1 MRMRRECGASPT
13 NSSAGRVGQ
22 RVQGARP
29 LTCGSGFQVPTRE
42 VGVVRGFAPKDSKMR
57 KSNLFTLG
65 MCSAVAAVA
74 GSASAGVTI
83 DSFTNSTFTQDR
95 TSYGSIF
102 NSRNYGTNT
111 TSNTPEIN
119 TVTNRLVADTG
130 NGSITTYWENYE
142 ANGNVGPFINLSQ
155 LSTIT
160 FDVTS
165 AAASVI
171 SFGIQQR
178 TGDLD
183 ASGSAGSVRW
193 TNVSVGAGS
202 SSVTLTVGQNSGG
215 VWSVSG
221 NGIAALSNV
230 SYMSMRLGTT
240 GAGAVGFVG
249 SIGNLQYNLVPAP
262 GAAALLGLAGLV
274 GARRRKA

>member
-1 MRMRRECGASPT
+1 MRT
-13 NSSAGRVGQ
+13 QTFISSM
-22 RVQGARP
+22 
-29 LTCGSGFQVPTRE
+29 
-42 VGVVRGFAPKDSKMR
+42 VGVV
-57 KSNLFTLG
+57 
-65 MCSAVAAVA
+65 AATALA
-74 GSASAGVTI
+74 GSANAGVTI
-83 DSFTNSTFTQDR
+83 DSFTDSTFTQVLS
-95 TSYGSIF
+95 SYGSIF
-102 NSRNYGTNT
+102 NSRDYGTNT

-130 NGSITTYWENYE
+130 NGSITTYWENYDG
-142 ANGNVGPFINLSQ
+142 NGNVGPFINLSQ

-171 SFGIQQR
+171 TFGIQQR

-183 ASGSAGSVRW
+183 SSGSAGSVRW
-193 TNVSVGAGS
+193 TNVAVGAGS

-221 NGIAALSNV
+221 TGTAALSNV

-240 GAGAVGFVG
+240 GAGAVNFVG

-262 GAAALLGLAGLV
+262 GAFALLGAAGLV
-274 GARRRKA
+274 GARRRRN

>member
-1 MRMRRECGASPT
+1 MRT
-13 NSSAGRVGQ
+13 QTFISSM
-22 RVQGARP
+22 
-29 LTCGSGFQVPTRE
+29 
-42 VGVVRGFAPKDSKMR
+42 VGVV
-57 KSNLFTLG
+57 
-65 MCSAVAAVA
+65 AAASLA
-74 GSASAGVTI
+74 GSANAGVTI
-83 DSFTNSTFTQDR
+83 DSFTNSTFDQDR

-102 NSRNYGTNT
+102 NSRSYGTNT

-130 NGSITTYWENYE
+130 NGSITTYWENYDG
-142 ANGNVGPFINLSQ
+142 NGNVGPFINLSQ

-171 SFGIQQR
+171 TFGIQQR

-183 ASGSAGSVRW
+183 SSGSAGSVRW
-193 TNVSVGAGS
+193 TNVAVGAGS

-221 NGIAALSNV
+221 TGTAALSNV

-240 GAGAVGFVG
+240 GAGAVNFVG

-262 GAAALLGLAGLV
+262 GAFALLGAAGLV
-274 GARRRKA
+274 GARRRRN

>member
-1 MRMRRECGASPT
+1 MRT
-13 NSSAGRVGQ
+13 QTFISSM
-22 RVQGARP
+22 
-29 LTCGSGFQVPTRE
+29 
-42 VGVVRGFAPKDSKMR
+42 VGVV
-57 KSNLFTLG
+57 
-65 MCSAVAAVA
+65 AAAALA
-74 GSASAGVTI
+74 GSANAGVTI
-83 DSFTNSTFTQDR
+83 DSFTTSPVTQDR

-102 NSRNYGTNT
+102 NSRSYGYNT
-111 TSNTPEIN
+111 TNNTPEIN

-165 AAASVI
+165 QAASVI
-171 SFGIQQR
+171 TFVIQQR

-183 ASGSAGSVRW
+183 SSGSAGSVRW
-193 TNVSVGAGS
+193 TNVAVGAGN

-221 NGIAALSNV
+221 NGTAALSNV
-230 SYMSMRLGTT
+230 SYMSMRMGLTGT
-240 GAGAVGFVG
+240 GAVNFVG

-262 GAAALLGLAGLV
+262 GAFALLGAAGLV
-274 GARRRKA
+274 GARRRRN

>member
-1 MRMRRECGASPT
+1 MRT
-13 NSSAGRVGQ
+13 QTFISSM
-22 RVQGARP
+22 
-29 LTCGSGFQVPTRE
+29 
-42 VGVVRGFAPKDSKMR
+42 VGVAA
-57 KSNLFTLG
+57 
-65 MCSAVAAVA
+65 AVAVA
-74 GSASAGVTI
+74 GSANAGVTI
-83 DSFTNSTFTQDR
+83 DSFTNSTFDQER

-102 NSRNYGTNT
+102 NTRSYGLGGGNVISPT
-111 TSNTPEIN
+111 IN
-119 TVTNRLVADTG
+119 ATTNRLVADTG
-130 NGSITTYWENYE
+130 IGFTTTYWENYE
-142 ANGNVGPFINLSQ
+142 ANGNVGPFIDLSQ

-165 AAASVI
+165 QAASVI
-171 SFGIQQR
+171 SFVIQQR

-183 ASGSAGSVRW
+183 SSGSAGSVRW
-193 TNVSVGAGS
+193 TNVAVAQGI

-221 NGIAALSNV
+221 TGTAALSNV

-262 GAAALLGLAGLV
+262 GAFALLGAAGLV
-274 GARRRKA
+274 GARRRRN

>member
-1 MRMRRECGASPT
+1 
-13 NSSAGRVGQ
+13 
-22 RVQGARP
+22 
-29 LTCGSGFQVPTRE
+29 
-42 VGVVRGFAPKDSKMR
+42 MR

-74 GSASAGVTI
+74 VAGSANAGVTI
-83 DSFTNSTFTQDR
+83 DSFTTSPVTQDR

-102 NSRNYGTNT
+102 NSRSYGTNT

-165 AAASVI
+165 QAASKITFV
-171 SFGIQQR
+171 IQQR

-183 ASGSAGSVRW
+183 SSGSAGSVRW
-193 TNVSVGAGS
+193 TNVAVGAGS

-221 NGIAALSNV
+221 NGTAALSNV
-230 SYMSMRLGTT
+230 SYMSMRLGLTGT
-240 GAGAVGFVG
+240 GAVSFVG

>member
-1 MRMRRECGASPT
+1 MRNKT
-13 NSSAGRVGQ
+13 FISSMVGI
-22 RVQGARP
+22 A
-29 LTCGSGFQVPTRE
+29 
-42 VGVVRGFAPKDSKMR
+42 A
-57 KSNLFTLG
+57 
-65 MCSAVAAVA
+65 AVAVA
-74 GSASAGVTI
+74 GSANAGVTI
-83 DSFTNSTFTQDR
+83 DSFTNSTFLQDR

-130 NGSITTYWENYE
+130 SGSITTYWENYE

-165 AAASVI
+165 QAASVI
-171 SFGIQQR
+171 TFVIQQR

-183 ASGSAGSVRW
+183 SSGSAGSVRW
-193 TNVSVGAGS
+193 TNVAVGAGS

-221 NGIAALSNV
+221 TGTAALSNV

-240 GAGAVGFVG
+240 GAGAVSFVG

-262 GAAALLGLAGLV
+262 GAFALLGAAGLV
-274 GARRRKA
+274 GARRRRN

>member
-1 MRMRRECGASPT
+1 MR
-13 NSSAGRVGQ
+13 
-22 RVQGARP
+22 
-29 LTCGSGFQVPTRE
+29 
-42 VGVVRGFAPKDSKMR
+42 
-57 KSNLFTLG
+57 SNLLSLG

-74 GSASAGVTI
+74 VAGSANAGVTI
-83 DSFTNSTFTQDR
+83 DSFTTSPVTQDR

-102 NSRNYGTNT
+102 NSRSYGTT
-111 TSNTPEIN
+111 GATGSNTPEIN

-130 NGSITTYWENYE
+130 DGSITTYWENYE

-165 AAASVI
+165 KAASVI
-171 SFGIQQR
+171 TFGIQQR

-183 ASGSAGSVRW
+183 SSGSAGSVRW
-193 TNVSVGAGS
+193 TNVAVGAGS

-221 NGIAALSNV
+221 NGTAALSNV
-230 SYMSMRLGTT
+230 SYMSMRLGFT
-240 GAGAVGFVG
+240 GAGFVGFVG